1 MYIYGNRFEANA
13 NMIEYLDQLNGISF
27 CESRWIITWSR
38 KTIEIYR
45 GVKSA
50 KHPQAIID
58 AMCNVISLIGVFHKT
73 SSEQL

>member
-1 MYIYGNRFEANA
+1 MV
-13 NMIEYLDQLNGISF
+13 Q
-27 CESRWIITWSR
+27 
-38 KTIEIYR
+38 KTIVIYR